1 MWRGSL
7 GNRSAH
13 QQITASLPA
22 RCRSMQLRGLA
33 PTTQIDA
40 PCLARRSC
48 RPSNQPKIPRLQGPE
63 NALKSGPTEPLHAP
77 EKAGEKRA

>member
-13 QQITASLPA
+13 QQITRLSP
-22 RCRSMQLRGLA
+22 RCRSMQLREFA
-33 PTTQIDA
+33 QSRKIDA